1 MTDTIKALGILAV
14 KVLVGGV
21 IAGTGFTIGS
31 KLTNEA
37 TNLVFGKSK
46 IGEIEVK
53 MPEDKKDEKKDEN
66 KKEG

>member
-53 MPEDKKDEKKDEN
+53 MPEDKKEEKKDET

>member
-53 MPEDKKDEKKDEN
+53 MPEDKKDEKKDET

>member
-53 MPEDKKDEKKDEN
+53 MPEDKKEEKKDEN

>member
-37 TNLVFGKSK
+37 TTLVFGKSK

-53 MPEDKKDEKKDEN
+53 MPEEKKDEN

>member
-46 IGEIEVK
+46 IGEIDVK
-53 MPEDKKDEKKDEN
+53 MPEDKKEEKKDET

>member
-37 TNLVFGKSK
+37 TNLVFG
-46 IGEIEVK
+46 
-53 MPEDKKDEKKDEN
+53 
-66 KKEG
+66 

>member
-53 MPEDKKDEKKDEN
+53 MPEEKKDEN
-66 KKEG
+66 KKKG

>member
-53 MPEDKKDEKKDEN
+53 MPEEKKDEN

>member
-53 MPEDKKDEKKDEN
+53 MPEDKKDEN

>member
-46 IGEIEVK
+46 IGEIDVK
-53 MPEDKKDEKKDEN
+53 MPEDKKEEKKDEN

>member
-1 MTDTIKALGILAV
+1 MTDTIKTLGILAI
-14 KVLVGGV
+14 KVLVGGA
-21 IAGTGFTIGS
+21 IAGAGFTIGS

-53 MPEDKKDEKKDEN
+53 MPEDKKEEKKDEN

>member
-1 MTDTIKALGILAV
+1 MTDTIKTLGILAV

-53 MPEDKKDEKKDEN
+53 MPEDKKEEKKDEN

>member
-53 MPEDKKDEKKDEN
+53 MPEDKKEEKKDET
-66 KKEG
+66 KKKG